1 MSEQDDFPER
11 FHRDRREHGGASQ
24 YLDSDQDDQL
34 ARLTEEE
41 RVAAGL
47 DAFDPDEVPP
57 ATDTPPQ
64 PEDITQNEDWQEER
78 AEFRREEDKGE
89 LGHINEHHPFPP
101 TRYEEYPRPSDR
113 ATRRQ
118 GHAGLGGV
126 DQERQGFL
134 EVQLHGAGVVGEV
147 ADRQVLA

>member
-1 MSEQDDFPER
+1 MSEQGDFPER

-24 YLDSDQDDQL
+24 YIDNDQDEQL

-47 DAFDPDEVPP
+47 DAYDPDEVPP
-57 ATDTPPQ
+57 A
-64 PEDITQNEDWQEER
+64 ITQNEDWQEER

-101 TRYEEYPRPSDR
+101 TRYD
-113 ATRRQ
+113 
-118 GHAGLGGV
+118 
-126 DQERQGFL
+126 
-134 EVQLHGAGVVGEV
+134 
-147 ADRQVLA
+147 

>member
-1 MSEQDDFPER
+1 MSEQDDFAER

-24 YLDSDQDDQL
+24 YLDNDQDEQL

-47 DAFDPDEVPP
+47 DAYDPDEVPP

-78 AEFRREEDKGE
+78 AEFRREEDEGE

-101 TRYEEYPRPSDR
+101 TRYE
-113 ATRRQ
+113 
-118 GHAGLGGV
+118 
-126 DQERQGFL
+126 
-134 EVQLHGAGVVGEV
+134 
-147 ADRQVLA
+147 

>member
-1 MSEQDDFPER
+1 MSEQDDFPEQ
-11 FHRDRREHGGASQ
+11 FHRDRRQHGGSSR
-24 YLDSDQDDQL
+24 YIDNEQDEQL

-47 DAFDPDEVPP
+47 DAYDPDEVPP

-78 AEFRREEDKGE
+78 AEFRREEDQGE

-101 TRYEEYPRPSDR
+101 TRYE
-113 ATRRQ
+113 
-118 GHAGLGGV
+118 
-126 DQERQGFL
+126 
-134 EVQLHGAGVVGEV
+134 
-147 ADRQVLA
+147 

>member
-11 FHRDRREHGGASQ
+11 FHRDRREHGGASK
-24 YLDSDQDDQL
+24 YLDNDQDEQL

-41 RVAAGL
+41 RVDAGL
-47 DAFDPDEVPP
+47 DAYDPDEVPP

-78 AEFRREEDKGE
+78 AEFRRQEDKDE

-101 TRYEEYPRPSDR
+101 TRYE
-113 ATRRQ
+113 
-118 GHAGLGGV
+118 
-126 DQERQGFL
+126 
-134 EVQLHGAGVVGEV
+134 
-147 ADRQVLA
+147 

>member
-1 MSEQDDFPER
+1 MSEQDDFAER

-24 YLDSDQDDQL
+24 YLDNDQDDQL

-47 DAFDPDEVPP
+47 DAYDPDEVPP

-78 AEFRREEDKGE
+78 AEFRREEDQGE
-89 LGHINEHHPFPP
+89 LGHINDHHPFPP
-101 TRYEEYPRPSDR
+101 TRYE
-113 ATRRQ
+113 
-118 GHAGLGGV
+118 
-126 DQERQGFL
+126 
-134 EVQLHGAGVVGEV
+134 
-147 ADRQVLA
+147 

>member
-1 MSEQDDFPER
+1 MSEQDDFPEQ

-24 YLDSDQDDQL
+24 YLDNDQDEKL

-47 DAFDPDEVPP
+47 DAYDPDEVPP

-64 PEDITQNEDWQEER
+64 PEDITQNEDWQEEQ
-78 AEFRREEDKGE
+78 AEFRRQEDKGE

-101 TRYEEYPRPSDR
+101 TRYE
-113 ATRRQ
+113 
-118 GHAGLGGV
+118 
-126 DQERQGFL
+126 
-134 EVQLHGAGVVGEV
+134 
-147 ADRQVLA
+147 

>member
-24 YLDSDQDDQL
+24 RPDDDHL

-47 DAFDPDEVPP
+47 DAYDPDEVPP

-78 AEFRREEDKGE
+78 AEFRRQEDEGE

-101 TRYEEYPRPSDR
+101 TRYE
-113 ATRRQ
+113 
-118 GHAGLGGV
+118 
-126 DQERQGFL
+126 
-134 EVQLHGAGVVGEV
+134 
-147 ADRQVLA
+147 